1 MFLENNPQVSFYPE
15 KKEDI
20 LKMEKMWKT
29 KKNAGLTLLEVIVA
43 VSIFSVAALVL
54 LQGFVLSGRIN
65 RTSALYMSATDLA
78 QNVMEDIKSKDFAE
92 LSTAFNDPC
101 FTCKGRCR
109 YKRTPVKFHS
119 FSERTL

>member
-1 MFLENNPQVSFYPE
+1 
-15 KKEDI
+15 
-20 LKMEKMWKT
+20 MEKMWKT

-78 QNVMEDIKSKDFAE
+78 Q
-92 LSTAFNDPC
+92 T
-101 FTCKGRCR
+101 
-109 YKRTPVKFHS
+109 
-119 FSERTL
+119 